1 MSKRMNGEYFL
12 DMLPPFLS
20 TIKDEKP
27 MGLVPNKKKPVC
39 TGFFEKFMLWAVEI
53 ERYDWIFLIDRIRDY
68 KLHPAITIL

>member
-1 MSKRMNGEYFL
+1 MNGEYFL

-39 TGFFEKFMLWAVEI
+39 TGFFEKIMLRAVEI
-53 ERYDWIFLIDRIRDY
+53 EWYDWIFLIDRIRDY